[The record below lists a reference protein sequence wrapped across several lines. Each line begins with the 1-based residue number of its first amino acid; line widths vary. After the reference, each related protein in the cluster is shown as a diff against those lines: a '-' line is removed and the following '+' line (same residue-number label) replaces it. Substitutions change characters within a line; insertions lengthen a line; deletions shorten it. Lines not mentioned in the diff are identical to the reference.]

1 MHPVFGSN
9 MATTALTAD
18 TVVLA
23 GQAGVAV
30 CPEAGMAG
38 PDGTA
43 TPRWPPGTGTQDGA
57 VDGMG
62 DGTSP
67 IGEKVGGLART
78 GFTAPNTI
86 TGTTPHQTH
95 AVREDVRDQPRN
107 TFL

>member
-1 MHPVFGSN
+1 MFN

-18 TVVLA
+18 TVALA
-23 GQAGVAV
+23 GPGGAAV

-38 PDGTA
+38 PERTA
-43 TPRWPPGTGTQDGA
+43 TSQAPPGTGTQGGE

-78 GFTAPNTI
+78 GLTAPNTI
-86 TGTTPHQTH
+86 MGTIPHQAH
-95 AVREDVRDQPRN
+95 AVREDVRDQLRN
-107 TFL
+107 MFH